1 MVYKRART
9 PQVCMWSVR
18 EREREFKNRFK
29 KEADRQKQH
38 REERLT
44 GDKMKGRRSEGGT
57 LVRGELAASLCGKGG
72 PLLLCQFKLFTSAQ
86 WKEYSKI
93 KNASGPGGPWLHVVE
108 TAQEKGCCLHP
119 GAGWDPGGLGGAA
132 FLPVRTCS
140 VDKPRTEAHTPRG

>member
-44 GDKMKGRRSEGGT
+44 GDKNQRR
-57 LVRGELAASLCGKGG
+57 
-72 PLLLCQFKLFTSAQ
+72 AQ
-86 WKEYSKI
+86 W
-93 KNASGPGGPWLHVVE
+93 GGRVPW
-108 TAQEKGCCLHP
+108 
-119 GAGWDPGGLGGAA
+119 
-132 FLPVRTCS
+132 
-140 VDKPRTEAHTPRG
+140 